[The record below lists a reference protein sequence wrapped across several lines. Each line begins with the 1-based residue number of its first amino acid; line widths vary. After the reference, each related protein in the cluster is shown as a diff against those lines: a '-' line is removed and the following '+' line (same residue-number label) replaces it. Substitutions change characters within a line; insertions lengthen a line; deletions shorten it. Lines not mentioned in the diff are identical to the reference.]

1 MQIQRSIVRW
11 TYKQHFYIMK
21 VGLARV
27 SSIGQNLDSQII
39 ALKEYGCEK
48 IFEEKKSGTK
58 AEGREVLREWIDFMR
73 ENDEAVVTRIDR
85 CSRSVLDLQLIVKE
99 LEDKGVTFSATEQ
112 SINTK
117 TPEGKCF
124 LNMLSV
130 FSEFETNLRRERQMD
145 GIKANKDKFKGR
157 GQTID
162 AERIKT
168 LKNEGWGA
176 TKIAKEMNIDRTSVY
191 RLLKSVQRV

>member
-1 MQIQRSIVRW
+1 
-11 TYKQHFYIMK
+11 MK

-27 SSIGQNLDSQII
+27 SSVGQNLDRQII

-48 IFEEKKSGTK
+48 IFEEKKSGAK

-73 ENDEAVVTRIDR
+73 ESDEAVVTRIDR
-85 CSRSVLDLQLIVKE
+85 CSRSVLDLQLIVRE
-99 LEDKGVTFSATEQ
+99 LEGKGVTFAATEQ
-112 SINTK
+112 SIDTK

-130 FSEFETNLRRERQMD
+130 FSEFETSIRKERQMD
-145 GIKANKDKFKGR
+145 GIRANKDKFKGR

-162 AERIKT
+162 VKRIKQ
-168 LKNEGWGA
+168 LKAEGLGA
-176 TKIAKEMNIDRTSVY
+176 TAIANEMGIDRTSVY
-191 RLLKSVQRV
+191 RLLK

>member
-1 MQIQRSIVRW
+1 
-11 TYKQHFYIMK
+11 MK

-27 SSIGQNLDSQII
+27 SSVGQNLDRQII

-48 IFEEKKSGTK
+48 IFQEKKSGTK
-58 AEGREVLREWIDFMR
+58 AEGREVLREWIDFLR

-85 CSRSVLDLQLIVKE
+85 CSRSVLDLQLIVRE
-99 LEDKGVTFSATEQ
+99 LEGKGVTFAATEQ
-112 SINTK
+112 SIDTK

-130 FSEFETNLRRERQMD
+130 FSEFETSIRKERQMD
-145 GIKANKDKFKGR
+145 GIRANKDKFKGR

-162 AERIKT
+162 LNQIKK
-168 LKNEGWGA
+168 LKGEGLGA
-176 TKIAKEMNIDRTSVY
+176 TAIAKEMNIDRTSVY
-191 RLLKSVQRV
+191 RLLR